1 MILMIDSEIHR
12 IRPLCCLTC
21 QPDQPHEHQKRRPE
35 GIGCYGGL
43 PPQQMPGALP
53 GYHRQQTA
61 QHCHRH
67 SSPGQFQTRTR
78 PQAGGNAVHRQHRCQ
93 QSCLPDSEIA
103 GAVRVGPGGIGIDR
117 QHKPQVPCRECI
129 GALFCQPGS
138 QAPQPAP
145 RQLAGAQQDQQ
156 HSTGDLRHSAQGS
169 QPAAR
174 QHRQSQQAA
183 ADQSQG
189 PDRPGRYMDAG
200 GTVCQHSRKA
210 VHGGRRGNP
219 KQDQK

>member
-43 PPQQMPGALP
+43 LPQQMPGALS

-78 PQAGGNAVHRQHRCQ
+78 PQAGGNARPPTAP
-93 QSCLPDSEIA
+93 LPAEL
-103 GAVRVGPGGIGIDR
+103 P
-117 QHKPQVPCRECI
+117 
-129 GALFCQPGS
+129 
-138 QAPQPAP
+138 
-145 RQLAGAQQDQQ
+145 
-156 HSTGDLRHSAQGS
+156 
-169 QPAAR
+169 
-174 QHRQSQQAA
+174 
-183 ADQSQG
+183 
-189 PDRPGRYMDAG
+189 PGR
-200 GTVCQHSRKA
+200 
-210 VHGGRRGNP
+210 
-219 KQDQK
+219 